1 MSEFSSQDRK
11 FMQRALHLAERGRFG
26 AHPNPMVGC
35 VLVREDEIV
44 GEGWHQL
51 AGEAHA
57 EINAMHDA
65 GSQAQGATAY
75 VTLEPCAHQG
85 KTPPCCDALIAAG
98 ISTVIIA
105 REDPNPKVNG
115 QGIARLA
122 KAGITVKTGL
132 LKDAADVLMAGF
144 LSRVARGRP
153 RVRLK
158 IAASLDGRTAM
169 ASGESQWITGAA
181 ARADVQRLRAEAG
194 AILTGVGTVLADN
207 PALTVR
213 ATEFNPHSRQPL
225 RVILDSRL
233 RTPTSARMLTLDG
246 GTLIYCREAGNAG
259 ELGDAGAEIIH
270 LESDGE
276 FIDLATVLE
285 QLAGREIN
293 DVLVEAGPTI
303 VGQFL
308 MQRLVDELVIYQA
321 PQILGSETRG
331 MATTPGWARL
341 ADRMSLNIIEMTPI
355 GDDLRI
361 TAIPDFDGL

>member
-1 MSEFSSQDRK
+1 MSEFSSQDRR
-11 FMQRALHLAERGRFG
+11 FMQRALQLAERGRFG

-35 VLVREDEIV
+35 VLVRDDDIV
-44 GEGWHQL
+44 GEGWHPL

-57 EINAMHDA
+57 EIYALQDA
-65 GSQAQGATAY
+65 GSMAEGATAY
-75 VTLEPCAHQG
+75 VTLEPCAHHG

-98 ISTVIIA
+98 VSNVVIA

-122 KAGITVKTGL
+122 KAGITVRTGL
-132 LKDAADVLMAGF
+132 LQDAADLLMAGF
-144 LSRVARGRP
+144 LSRVSRGRP

-181 ARADVQRLRAEAG
+181 ARKDVQRLRAKAG
-194 AILTGVGTVLADN
+194 AILTGIGTVLADD

-213 ATEFNPHSRQPL
+213 DTEINPHNRQPL

-233 RTPTSARMLTLDG
+233 RMPASARMLALAG
-246 GTLIYCREAGNAG
+246 ETLIFCRESDNAV
-259 ELGDAGAEIIH
+259 ELGEAGAEIVR
-270 LESDGE
+270 LDSDSDS
-276 FIDLATVLE
+276 IDLVNVLE

-303 VGQFL
+303 AGQFL
-308 MQRLVDELVIYQA
+308 TQRLVDELVIYQA
-321 PQILGSETRG
+321 PKILGSETKG
-331 MATTPGWARL
+331 MATTPGWERL
-341 ADRMSLNIIEMTPI
+341 ADGLSLNIIEITPV
-355 GDDLRI
+355 GDDIRI
-361 TAIPDFDGL
+361 TAIPSAD